1 MKKTLLLLLIIGS
14 TLVGSYLLYG
24 NEGDIPKD
32 ANLTVNNR
40 TNIDFQNIGLYNG
53 SWASILSDVRENKID
68 HSKNYYFN
76 LKNLDDKDEWCLK
89 AIDNSG
95 KEYFSYVKLN
105 PGDKLIVKDIKNG
118 KLITNSDCE
127 PEKNLSNFDMAS
139 LVSNWEYK
147 IENNKIVSRFVC
159 KYKHSTKVMGKDNK
173 VNSSDVTSP
182 NKSSQV
188 FGEKGKK
195 NLSWIEIV
203 YN

>member
-1 MKKTLLLLLIIGS
+1 MKRTLLLLLIIGS
-14 TLVGSYLLYG
+14 TLFGSYMLYG
-24 NEGDIPKD
+24 NEEDRPTD

-40 TNIDFQNIGLYNG
+40 TSVNFKNIGLYNG
-53 SWASILSDVRENKID
+53 NWASILSDVRENKID

-76 LKNLDDKDEWCLK
+76 LKDLESKDEWCLK
-89 AIDNSG
+89 GIDQNG
-95 KEYFSYVKLN
+95 REYFSYVKLK
-105 PGDKLIVKDIKNG
+105 PGDELVVKDIKNG

-127 PEKNLSNFDMAS
+127 PGKDLSNFDMAS
-139 LVSNWEYK
+139 LVSNWEYRIDNDK
-147 IENNKIVSRFVC
+147 IISRFVC

-173 VNSSDVTSP
+173 INSSKITSP